1 MGVGLVS
8 LEKGVEFS
16 GVGFAYDFLLG
27 VAYRVGENW
36 GLQCDY
42 RYFLTAANDEYD
54 RMNSHVWLFS
64 ASVDL

>member
-1 MGVGLVS
+1 
-8 LEKGVEFS
+8 LEKGAEFS

-27 VAYRVGENW
+27 VAYRVADNW
-36 GLQCDY
+36 SLQVDY

-54 RMNSHVWLFS
+54 RIQSHVWLFS